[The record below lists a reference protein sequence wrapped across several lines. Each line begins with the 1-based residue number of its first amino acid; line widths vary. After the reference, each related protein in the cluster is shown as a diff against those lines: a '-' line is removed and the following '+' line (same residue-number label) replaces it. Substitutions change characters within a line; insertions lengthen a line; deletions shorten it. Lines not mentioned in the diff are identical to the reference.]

1 MAIQLACK
9 TLQTHPIY
17 SKPMELIIF
26 SDSLSSLQ
34 ALASTE
40 IKNKVVRDTHDLGYN
55 VELCWIKA
63 HNDYKGNEIANQE
76 A

>member
-1 MAIQLACK
+1 
-9 TLQTHPIY
+9 
-17 SKPMELIIF
+17 MELIIF

-40 IKNKVVRDTHDLGYN
+40 IKNKVVRDTHDMLNDLGYN